1 MKKLVTISILLFS
14 FQLATAQRLNVTTYV
29 EKTNIGIKGGTAFGF
44 ENHLGFEYGG
54 FYQELFGQ
62 ERDELPRF
70 YEKEFFGLYGAAP
83 LMVRAKYDL
92 KINVRMGV
100 TNGENFL
107 ITPSLVAN
115 YQLMKIISVRGG
127 IGARSFQPTFQAG
140 INIKLFMLKE
150 MKNSILSN

>member
-54 FYQELFGQ
+54 FYQEAELTEGLFGQ

-140 INIKLFMLKE
+140 INIKL
-150 MKNSILSN
+150 

>member
-54 FYQELFGQ
+54 FYQEAELTEGLFGQ

-92 KINVRMGV
+92 KINVRHKWREFF
-100 TNGENFL
+100 NH
-107 ITPSLVAN
+107 A
-115 YQLMKIISVRGG
+115 
-127 IGARSFQPTFQAG
+127 
-140 INIKLFMLKE
+140 
-150 MKNSILSN
+150 ILSCQLSANEDYQCTRWNRSQIIPAYFSSRNQY